1 MTRIMMATLA
11 VLALAGG
18 ARAEVVDKGA
28 YGFRLKTVHQVAA
41 PPEAVFK
48 AIGEIGKWWTDAHT
62 YSGKAANM
70 TMPLAP
76 NACFCE
82 AMPGGGVRHGVVE
95 LVIPNRQVRVA
106 AALGPLQDEGV
117 SAALFFNL
125 VPKAGGTELTVT
137 YNVGGARD
145 FIVSAA
151 PGVDGV
157 ITEAMVRL
165 KRYVETGKP

>member
-28 YGFRLKTVHQVAA
+28 YGFRLKTVQQVAA

-70 TMPLAP
+70 TMPLTP

-82 AMPGGGVRHGVVE
+82 AMPG
-95 LVIPNRQVRVA
+95 VA
-106 AALGPLQDEGV
+106 
-117 SAALFFNL
+117 
-125 VPKAGGTELTVT
+125 VPWA
-137 YNVGGARD
+137 
-145 FIVSAA
+145 
-151 PGVDGV
+151 
-157 ITEAMVRL
+157 
-165 KRYVETGKP
+165 